1 MSSATVARCFV
12 RCRRLAFFV
21 RKNSRTDA
29 SLASTA
35 AMVAA
40 TESIGLARASSA
52 GASTRRR
59 RQCLKKP
66 RRSGERR
73 GANQHHSRRL
83 FLALAGTAIASI
95 ALAGLA
101 FATGALFAGAFAAI
115 TARGFHRRGE

>member
-1 MSSATVARCFV
+1 
-12 RCRRLAFFV
+12 
-21 RKNSRTDA
+21 
-29 SLASTA
+29 
-35 AMVAA
+35 MVAA

-101 FATGALFAGAFAAI
+101 FATGALFTGAFAAI
-115 TARGFHRRGE
+115 TARGFHRRGERARHASKAGAKNGKKKCFHKSQS